1 MSRGVQV
8 RVLFWA
14 LTAQVVKL
22 VYTLLWGGSGR
33 KIVWV
38 RVSSCAHLLYGEKSE
53 TVFLLFL
60 CGFLWDCSQEEYVCS
75 WEKCVLS
82 EKNRMRTVEEQ
93 YCDGRMWSGFDW
105 NNHLLITY
113 WLPTDHLL
121 ITYKNTEKIC
131 TDHTEKH
138 GCRWTEI
145 PWHSV
150 KIRVRAKISVVSVKS
165 VQNKS
170 AHGSHGLDGCKWIRL
185 RENPWDSVFE

>member
-131 TDHTEKH
+131 TDHTDYTDADE
-138 GCRWTEI
+138 RRELY
-145 PWHSV
+145 
-150 KIRVRAKISVVSVKS
+150 
-165 VQNKS
+165 
-170 AHGSHGLDGCKWIRL
+170 GSHGKTRMQMNRDSVTL
-185 RENPWDSVFE
+185 RENPCSSKNIRSIR

>member
-1 MSRGVQV
+1 MSNNEVLHMISDFKLWTV
-8 RVLFWA
+8 RLVPFYKQSKVLQ
-14 LTAQVVKL
+14 TI
-22 VYTLLWGGSGR
+22 YN
-33 KIVWV
+33 
-38 RVSSCAHLLYGEKSE
+38 SSIICKTNAHLLYGEKSE
-53 TVFLLFL
+53 TAFLLFL

-131 TDHTEKH
+131 TDHTDYTDADE
-138 GCRWTEI
+138 RRELY
-145 PWHSV
+145 
-150 KIRVRAKISVVSVKS
+150 
-165 VQNKS
+165 
-170 AHGSHGLDGCKWIRL
+170 GSHGKTRMQMNRDSVTL
-185 RENPWDSVFE
+185 RENPCSSKNIRSIH